1 MISTTRPLILALSLA
16 ATAGADPAVIG
27 RPEAAR
33 PVEASPA
40 IPVRPAPKAGGVPP
54 TLRRP
59 GPVYPV
65 RTPGL
70 GPGRVEPQ
78 TVSLPQLAG
87 RPLFLVG
94 SDEFS
99 KAWLARYRDR
109 LRAIGAAGL
118 LVQADTAADLQAVE
132 ALAPDLPIAALD
144 ASETARLLGLTHY
157 PVLISA
163 ERIEQ

>member
-1 MISTTRPLILALSLA
+1 MTSTAETLILALSLA
-16 ATAGADPAVIG
+16 ATAGADPAG
-27 RPEAAR
+27 TGKPEAAR

-40 IPVRPAPKAGGVPP
+40 IPVRPAPKTGGVPP
-54 TLRRP
+54 NLRWP
-59 GPVYPV
+59 GPAYPV

-70 GPGRVEPQ
+70 SPGRVEAKAI
-78 TVSLPQLAG
+78 SLPQLTG

-94 SDEFS
+94 SDSFS
-99 KAWLARYRDR
+99 KAWLAQYRDR

-132 ALAPDLPIAALD
+132 ALAPELPIAALD

-163 ERIEQ
+163 DRIEQ

>member
-1 MISTTRPLILALSLA
+1 MTSIAEALILALSLA
-16 ATAGADPAVIG
+16 GPAGADSAV
-27 RPEAAR
+27 
-33 PVEASPA
+33 
-40 IPVRPAPKAGGVPP
+40 PAPPPEVQPPAPRALRVPSAP
-54 TLRRP
+54 PALRRP
-59 GPVYPV
+59 GPAYPV

-70 GPGRVEPQ
+70 GPGRVEAR
-78 TVSLPQLAG
+78 TVQLPQLAG

-99 KAWLARYRDR
+99 KAWLAQHRDR
-109 LRAIGAAGL
+109 LRALGAAGL

-132 ALAPDLPIAALD
+132 ALAPGVPIAALD